1 MYAGECCAILFTYID
16 EYSIYN
22 FIICSSF
29 ILYLLYPGV
38 SEIMLLI
45 FCFIHLYIGNK
56 LLHFEEKLQLQ
67 IFYFCTIIVSIYSK
81 FKRTKWF
88 FNYTIPNI
96 ISKHPNLLL
105 AFLMPVLKYYLFS
118 ERGNEYNTCS
128 RKHKIEIKS
137 IIKIMISIF
146 QLSKAD

>member
-1 MYAGECCAILFTYID
+1 MNAGECCAILFTYID

-22 FIICSSF
+22 LFIICSSF

-56 LLHFEEKLQLQ
+56 LLLHFEEKLQLP
-67 IFYFCTIIVSIYSK
+67 IFYFCTIMVSINSK

-118 ERGNEYNTCS
+118 ERGNEYNTLADPW
-128 RKHKIEIKS
+128 KIHC
-137 IIKIMISIF
+137 
-146 QLSKAD
+146 